1 MSLQKKVKK
10 ILITGSDGFI
20 AKNLKAR
27 LSEISNIILLQF
39 SRGQN
44 NEELAELISK
54 ADLIFHLAGENRPK
68 KVEDFALNNAQ
79 LTKTICE
86 IVKSQK
92 RKIPIIFSS
101 STQAVQDND
110 YGKSKLQAE
119 KHLQIHE
126 KETGS
131 PVHILRLPGIFGKWC
146 KPNYNSVVA
155 TFCYNVVNNFE
166 ITISD
171 DNKILTLCYIDDLI
185 DDFLDL
191 IDSNKP
197 YSHNAKPSIT
207 YSISLKDLYE
217 KIMNFKNSRMT
228 HTLGEVGEGM
238 DRALYST
245 YVSYLPKK
253 DFSYELKSNV
263 DDRGNFVEMLKTKS
277 SGQFSFFTS
286 KPGITRGVHYH
297 HTKTEKFLVLKGKA
311 RFRFRSMLTNETHEI
326 FSDELNPTVVE
337 SIPGWTHDIKN
348 IGDDIMIVMLW
359 ANEIFD
365 SVKPDTYSAKTF

>member
-44 NEELAELISK
+44 SEELAELISK

-126 KETGS
+126 KETDS

-166 ITISD
+166 ITI
-171 DNKILTLCYIDDLI
+171 
-185 DDFLDL
+185 F
-191 IDSNKP
+191 
-197 YSHNAKPSIT
+197 
-207 YSISLKDLYE
+207 
-217 KIMNFKNSRMT
+217 
-228 HTLGEVGEGM
+228 
-238 DRALYST
+238 
-245 YVSYLPKK
+245 
-253 DFSYELKSNV
+253 
-263 DDRGNFVEMLKTKS
+263 
-277 SGQFSFFTS
+277 
-286 KPGITRGVHYH
+286 
-297 HTKTEKFLVLKGKA
+297 
-311 RFRFRSMLTNETHEI
+311 
-326 FSDELNPTVVE
+326 
-337 SIPGWTHDIKN
+337 
-348 IGDDIMIVMLW
+348 
-359 ANEIFD
+359 
-365 SVKPDTYSAKTF
+365 